1 MKLRKAKDY
10 LKEYYC
16 IDPKYEAYAETD
28 IMLAVHYI
36 DHIAEQL
43 QRPIVIFLGIGTNLA
58 SHLGTG
64 PLDQY
69 LSGRAMLRGVAV
81 VTSAGN
87 EGQARHHYSGQ
98 VSQND
103 AKVEVKVGESE
114 YGFTMEL
121 WGLAP
126 NRYYVD
132 IESPS
137 GQKTGR
143 IQGGLSG
150 QRYVTFLLEKT
161 RLIVE
166 YFTVDTSAGAPVIV
180 MRFQNPAPGI
190 WNIYVSDDGVGNR
203 EFDLWLP
210 ITNFISEDTFFL
222 ESTPYNTLVAPS
234 NTGLLIS
241 CGSYNSNTGSL
252 AIDSSRGFPRN
263 VVKPDFTAPG
273 VEILGPLPRKRYGR
287 KSGTSVSGAITA
299 GIAALMLEWG
309 IMQKNDMQINTTRI
323 KNYLIRGARRDPERI
338 YPNREWGYG
347 QVDLYETF
355 LGIR

>member
-1 MKLRKAKDY
+1 
-10 LKEYYC
+10 
-16 IDPKYEAYAETD
+16 
-28 IMLAVHYI
+28 
-36 DHIAEQL
+36 
-43 QRPIVIFLGIGTNLA
+43 
-58 SHLGTG
+58 
-64 PLDQY
+64 
-69 LSGRAMLRGVAV
+69 
-81 VTSAGN
+81 
-87 EGQARHHYSGQ
+87 
-98 VSQND
+98 
-103 AKVEVKVGESE
+103 
-114 YGFTMEL
+114 
-121 WGLAP
+121 
-126 NRYYVD
+126 
-132 IESPS
+132 
-137 GQKTGR
+137 
-143 IQGGLSG
+143 
-150 QRYVTFLLEKT
+150 
-161 RLIVE
+161 
-166 YFTVDTSAGAPVIV
+166 

-263 VVKPDFTAPG
+263 AVKPDFTAPG

-347 QVDLYETF
+347 QVDLYEAF

>member
-1 MKLRKAKDY
+1 M
-10 LKEYYC
+10 
-16 IDPKYEAYAETD
+16 
-28 IMLAVHYI
+28 
-36 DHIAEQL
+36 
-43 QRPIVIFLGIGTNLA
+43 
-58 SHLGTG
+58 
-64 PLDQY
+64 
-69 LSGRAMLRGVAV
+69 
-81 VTSAGN
+81 
-87 EGQARHHYSGQ
+87 
-98 VSQND
+98 
-103 AKVEVKVGESE
+103 
-114 YGFTMEL
+114 
-121 WGLAP
+121 
-126 NRYYVD
+126 D

-150 QRYVTFLLEKT
+150 QRDVTFLLERT

-190 WNIYVSDDGVGNR
+190 WNIYVSDDEVGNR

-210 ITNFISEDTFFL
+210 ITNFLSEDTFFL

-234 NTGLLIS
+234 NTGLLMC
-241 CGSYNSNTGSL
+241 CGNYNSNTGSL

-263 VVKPDFTAPG
+263 AIKPDFTAPG
-273 VEILGPLPRKRYGR
+273 VEILGPLPRNRYGR
-287 KSGTSVSGAITA
+287 RSGTSVSGAITA

-309 IMQKNDMQINTTRI
+309 IVQKNDMQMNTTRI
-323 KNYLIRGARRDPERI
+323 KNYLIRGARRDQGRI

-347 QVDLYETF
+347 EVDLYETF

>member
-1 MKLRKAKDY
+1 
-10 LKEYYC
+10 
-16 IDPKYEAYAETD
+16 
-28 IMLAVHYI
+28 
-36 DHIAEQL
+36 
-43 QRPIVIFLGIGTNLA
+43 
-58 SHLGTG
+58 
-64 PLDQY
+64 
-69 LSGRAMLRGVAV
+69 
-81 VTSAGN
+81 
-87 EGQARHHYSGQ
+87 
-98 VSQND
+98 
-103 AKVEVKVGESE
+103 VEVKVGESE

-263 VVKPDFTAPG
+263 AVKPDFTAPG

>member
-1 MKLRKAKDY
+1 
-10 LKEYYC
+10 
-16 IDPKYEAYAETD
+16 
-28 IMLAVHYI
+28 
-36 DHIAEQL
+36 
-43 QRPIVIFLGIGTNLA
+43 
-58 SHLGTG
+58 
-64 PLDQY
+64 
-69 LSGRAMLRGVAV
+69 MLRGVAV

-103 AKVEVKVGESE
+103 EKVEVKVGESE

-263 VVKPDFTAPG
+263 AVKPDFTAPG

-323 KNYLIRGARRDPERI
+323 KNYLIRGARRDTERI